1 MSGEFEIQEYTES
14 GFWEKCRKYAKS
26 IGRETL
32 EKVLTLY
39 YALQS
44 DKLSTKQKGIIY
56 GALAYLISPIDAIPD
71 LTPLLGYTD
80 DLGIISAAIAAVV
93 MAIDDTVKSKAKAK
107 TDELLGSTDAGQPPE
122 PGEDSEQRR

>member
-1 MSGEFEIQEYTES
+1 MPGEFEIEEYTES
-14 GFWEKCRKYAKS
+14 GFWNKCRKYAKS

-44 DKLSTKQKGIIY
+44 DKLSAKQKGIIY

-80 DLGIISAAIAAVV
+80 DLGIISAAVAAVV
-93 MAIDDTVKSKAKAK
+93 MAIDDTVKTKAKNK
-107 TDELLGSTDAGQPPE
+107 TDELLGSTQETGPTE
-122 PGEDSEQRR
+122 PDENSEQRG